1 MSMKELGLLL
11 GVLALW
17 FVLARWVLPM
27 LGINTCMSGACSADP
42 RPAASDE
49 FPEPREQGGEVR

>member
-1 MSMKELGLLL
+1 MSMKDLGLFF

-27 LGINTCMSGACSADP
+27 LGINTCMSGACSVDP
-42 RPAASDE
+42 PAASDE
-49 FPEPREQGGEVR
+49 FSEPGEQGGEAQ